1 MVLTVSA
8 EVPYVS
14 ATPAQ
19 TPAMSL
25 PSSTLCHFS
34 RWDITKSLLKRLRSL
49 RFGDKFRDGVLE
61 LHRSPAFPAEVA
73 PLPRLARK
81 RKPPFF
87 CLAMVGFGVVRGFAH
102 TVGGTDSPTPK
113 EALNHD

>member
-34 RWDITKSLLKRLRSL
+34 RWGITKFLLKRLRSQ
-49 RFGDKFRDGVLE
+49 RFRDGVLG

-73 PLPRLARK
+73 QQP
-81 RKPPFF
+81 
-87 CLAMVGFGVVRGFAH
+87 
-102 TVGGTDSPTPK
+102 
-113 EALNHD
+113 